1 MTLRR
6 RSKEKRPLW
15 LDLTFGATAG
25 AIGTW
30 LMAPAMKASSRV
42 QPESHRRR
50 ESMRSLDQNASVKAA
65 TRLTRRAGVELSKEQ
80 QQKAGIAMHWTYG
93 VSCGAGY
100 ALLARRLGRI
110 PPFSGPAFGALLWAV
125 GDEALAPLLGL
136 APRPQ
141 RLPLSTHAKA
151 LGAHVAYGAGV
162 ETTMRSFDRVSD
174 WSKPR
179 RLTRGRPK
187 RAKRDT
193 LREVVARR
201 L

>member
-15 LDLTFGATAG
+15 LDLSFGAAAG

-30 LMAPAMKASSRV
+30 LMSPAMKASSRL
-42 QPESHRRR
+42 QPETHRRR
-50 ESMRSLDQNASVKAA
+50 ESMRSYNENATVKAA
-65 TRLTRRAGVELSKEQ
+65 THLTQRAGVELSKEQ
-80 QQKAGIAMHWTYG
+80 QQKAGMAIHWTYG

-110 PPFSGPAFGALLWAV
+110 PVLSGPAFGAALWAV
-125 GDEALAPLLGL
+125 GDEALVPMLGL
-136 APRPQ
+136 APQPQ

-151 LGAHVAYGAGV
+151 FGARLAYGAGV
-162 ETTMRSFDRVSD
+162 EAAMRSLDQVADRST
-174 WSKPR
+174 SK

-187 RAKRDT
+187 REK
-193 LREVVARR
+193 LRAVVSRS